1 MQKHFYTLLLSL
13 ISLAAVAQKNA
24 PVILNPGQ
32 EIKATITLDQ
42 DTDMGMGMS
51 MNMKTKTEAN
61 LKVQKVM
68 GDKYILSSKLTHL
81 KTEVDGMGQ
90 NQTFDSDK
98 KEDMDS
104 EKGEPFKDIFKD
116 ENYFSLNKIT
126 GEITEVDKE
135 GTIVKE
141 DEEDNS
147 ADVMMQMNAEAI
159 NKVSQF
165 KTMVTCLPANVKPG
179 YSWIDSA
186 TVNGI
191 HNESTNTVTKVE
203 NGIAYIDIKGITKGS
218 TSVTMQ
224 DQNMDVTI
232 NGTITGKGEVNI
244 KTNLT
249 RMQNLV
255 TDVSSSVD
263 VMGQTMNMT
272 TKGTT
277 TTTYQ

>member
-1 MQKHFYTLLLSL
+1 MQKQFYTLLLSL

-24 PVILNPGQ
+24 PVNLNPGQ

-42 DTDMGMGMS
+42 NTEMGMGMS
-51 MNMKTKTEAN
+51 MNMKSKTEAN

-68 GDKYILSSKLTHL
+68 GDMFILSSKLTHL

-90 NQTFDSDK
+90 NQSFDSDK

-104 EKGEPFKDIFKD
+104 EKGEGFKDAFKD
-116 ENYFSLNKIT
+116 ENYFSLNKTT
-126 GEITEVDKE
+126 GELAEVDKD
-135 GTIVKE
+135 GIVLKKDKE
-141 DEEDNS
+141 DES
-147 ADVMMQMNAEAI
+147 ADLMMQMNAAAI

-165 KTMVTCLPANVKPG
+165 KTMVTSLPANVKPG
-179 YSWIDSA
+179 YTWIDSA

-224 DQNMDVTI
+224 DQNMDVTV

-249 RMQNLV
+249 RMQNIV
-255 TDVSSSVD
+255 SDISSSVD

-277 TTTYQ
+277 TTTYE